1 MRPKGEKTMTAK
13 DRDRWLVFMQEL
25 RGFAEDAQND
35 FDNAMKA
42 LRSRNYEAAKEAFEE
57 GYRRVNM
64 ANAWAH
70 DAEDEFMGAR

>member
-1 MRPKGEKTMTAK
+1 MKAEERE
-13 DRDRWLVFMQEL
+13 RWLVFMQEL

-35 FDNAMKA
+35 FDNVMKA

-57 GYRRVNM
+57 GYKRVNM

>member
-1 MRPKGEKTMTAK
+1 MKVEERE
-13 DRDRWLVFMQEL
+13 RWLVFMQEL

-57 GYRRVNM
+57 GYKRVNM

-70 DAEDEFMGAR
+70 DAEDEFLAAMDK